1 MLWVDHTSLHV
12 EIDTISYG
20 NFVKAGQA
28 HGDDGRTSSS
38 RPGWPSPDEGWR
50 PAPSILADAASY

>member
-1 MLWVDHTSLHV
+1 MERFYARAGKQVSMLWVDHV

-38 RPGWPSPDEGWR
+38 RPGWPSPDEG
-50 PAPSILADAASY
+50 